1 MYFRT
6 QKGTFSSFGSEITPA
21 SENEFTSKQKENMS
35 RYNRKRIVSKKEYL
49 YRVFISLS
57 MIVILAVFLPKGG
70 YNKYEYK
77 IGEPWEDAQ
86 LIAQDSFPVYKSEA
100 QLKRESDSLRRFYEP
115 YFELNTTIY
124 EKQALELREAFK
136 SLPHDG
142 VPTYYLPHL
151 LDKLRRLYTQGV
163 VATEDYDVLKKENVR
178 QVWLFE
184 NNESHPR
191 YVKQLF
197 TEKTAYEYLMA
208 EEDSVR
214 YNHGRLLRCAL
225 EKFIQPNLVYDAE
238 KSLQQRQEIDA
249 QLVPYIGQVQV
260 NQKLVDHGQIVDE
273 YTYCVLQS
281 LERFQKTRS
290 ISNKEKVLQLTGQVT
305 YIAIMI
311 ILLLF
316 YFEQFRSDYLA
327 SPRYVMLVVS
337 QCIIFP
343 LVTYTFMMQSLMTV
357 YVIPYCILPIFIR
370 VFMDSR
376 TAFITHT
383 LSILTCALALHHP
396 YEFIVTQL
404 VAGLVAIYS
413 LRQLSQRSDL
423 VRAAA
428 LVTIASLVTYFC
440 IELLQGSPYNSTNGF
455 EVKIYIH
462 ILLAGILSLLA
473 YTLLMPIERIFGF
486 TSNVTLVELSNIN
499 NTILR
504 RLSEEAP
511 GTFQH
516 SMQVANLAA
525 EVANSIG
532 AKSQLVRTG
541 ALYHDI
547 GKLENPVF
555 FTENQSGTN
564 PHDNLPYEQSAQI
577 IIQHVRNGLRLA
589 DKYQLPSVIKGF
601 ISTHHGKSLAKYFYV
616 SYKNDYPDKEI
627 DERMFTYPGPNPTTL
642 EQAILMMADS
652 IEAASRSLP
661 EYTEESLNNMV
672 DRIIDD
678 QVAAGYFTQCPISF
692 LEIADAKDVFKTKLR
707 TMYHTRI
714 QYPELSGQVTKS

>member
-1 MYFRT
+1 M
-6 QKGTFSSFGSEITPA
+6 
-21 SENEFTSKQKENMS
+21 
-35 RYNRKRIVSKKEYL
+35 
-49 YRVFISLS
+49 YRVTGLVA
-57 MIVILAVFLPKGG
+57 MIAILTVFLPKGG

-77 IGEPWEDAQ
+77 VGEPWDGGQ

-100 QLKRESDSLRRFYEP
+100 QLKRESDSLHNYYEP
-115 YFELNTTIY
+115 YFEYKHAVY
-124 EKQALELREAFK
+124 EKQAAQLREAFRT
-136 SLPHDG
+136 LYGEG
-142 VPTYYLPHL
+142 VPAYYLPHL
-151 LDKLRRLYTQGV
+151 LDKLRRMYAQGIIE
-163 VATEDYDVLKKENVR
+163 TEDYEVLKKENTR
-178 QVWLFE
+178 QVWLYE
-184 NNESHPR
+184 NNESQPR
-191 YVKQLF
+191 YVRHLLTQ
-197 TEKTAYEYLMA
+197 KTAYEYMMA

-214 YNHGRLLRCAL
+214 YNHGKLLRCGL

-238 KSLQQRQEIDA
+238 KSLQQRQDVDA
-249 QLVPYIGQVQV
+249 QLVPFIGQVQV
-260 NQKLVDHGQIVDE
+260 GQKLVDRGQIIDE

-281 LERFQKTRS
+281 WERFQQSRS
-290 ISNKEKVLQLTGQVT
+290 MSSTEQLLQLGGQVT
-305 YIAIMI
+305 YIAILM

-327 SPRYVMLVVS
+327 NPRTVMLVIS
-337 QCIIFP
+337 QYLLFP
-343 LVTYTFMMQSLMTV
+343 LVTYALMSHSLMNV
-357 YVIPYCILPIFIR
+357 YVIPYCILPILIR

-383 LSILTCALALHHP
+383 LCILACAVVLNNP
-396 YEFIVTQL
+396 YEFVVTQL

-413 LRQLSQRSDL
+413 LRQLSQRSEL

-428 LVTIASLVTYFC
+428 LVTLAALVTYFC
-440 IELLQGSPYNSTNGF
+440 IELLHGRPYNSSGF
-455 EVKIYIH
+455 DRWTYIY
-462 ILLAGILSLLA
+462 ILLAGVLSLLS

-577 IIQHVRNGLRLA
+577 IIQHVKNGLRLA
-589 DKYQLPSVIKGF
+589 DKYKLPSVIKEF

-616 SYKNDYPDKEI
+616 SYKNAFPDKEV
-627 DERMFTYPGPNPTTL
+627 DEHVFTYPGPNPVTV

-652 IEAASRSLP
+652 IEAASRSLS
-661 EYTEESLNNMV
+661 EYTEESLNSMV

-678 QVAAGYFTQCPISF
+678 QVTSGYFAQCPISF
-692 LEIADAKDVFKTKLR
+692 LEIAEAKEVFKTKLR

-714 QYPELSGQVTKS
+714 QYPELTK

>member
-1 MYFRT
+1 M
-6 QKGTFSSFGSEITPA
+6 
-21 SENEFTSKQKENMS
+21 
-35 RYNRKRIVSKKEYL
+35 
-49 YRVFISLS
+49 YRVTGLVA
-57 MIVILAVFLPKGG
+57 MIAILTVFLPKGG

-77 IGEPWEDAQ
+77 VGEPWDGGQ

-100 QLKRESDSLRRFYEP
+100 QLKRESDSLHNYYEP
-115 YFELNTTIY
+115 YFEYKHAVY
-124 EKQALELREAFK
+124 EKQAAQLREAFRT
-136 SLPHDG
+136 LYGEG
-142 VPTYYLPHL
+142 VPAYYLPHL
-151 LDKLRRLYTQGV
+151 LDKLRRMYAQGIIE
-163 VATEDYDVLKKENVR
+163 TEDYEVLKKENTR
-178 QVWLFE
+178 QVWLYE
-184 NNESHPR
+184 NNESQPR
-191 YVKQLF
+191 YVRHLLTQ
-197 TEKTAYEYLMA
+197 KTAYEYMMA

-214 YNHGRLLRCAL
+214 YNHGKLLRCGL

-238 KSLQQRQEIDA
+238 KSLQQRQDVDA
-249 QLVPYIGQVQV
+249 QLVPFIGQVQV
-260 NQKLVDHGQIVDE
+260 GQKLVDRGQIIDE

-281 LERFQKTRS
+281 WERFQQSRS
-290 ISNKEKVLQLTGQVT
+290 MSSTEQLLQLGGQVT
-305 YIAIMI
+305 YIAILM

-327 SPRYVMLVVS
+327 NPRTVMLVIS
-337 QCIIFP
+337 QYLLFP
-343 LVTYTFMMQSLMTV
+343 LVTYALMSHSLMNV
-357 YVIPYCILPIFIR
+357 YVIPYCILPILIR

-383 LSILTCALALHHP
+383 LCILTCAVVLNNP
-396 YEFIVTQL
+396 YEFVVTQL

-413 LRQLSQRSDL
+413 LRQLSQRSEL

-428 LVTIASLVTYFC
+428 LVTLAALVTYFC
-440 IELLQGSPYNSTNGF
+440 IELLHGRPYNSSGF
-455 EVKIYIH
+455 DRWTYIYI
-462 ILLAGILSLLA
+462 LVAGVLSLLS

-589 DKYQLPSVIKGF
+589 DKYQLPSVIKEF
-601 ISTHHGKSLAKYFYV
+601 ISTHHGQSMAKYFYV
-616 SYKNDYPDKEI
+616 SYKNAFPDKEV
-627 DERMFTYPGPNPTTL
+627 DERIFTYPGPNPITL

-652 IEAASRSLP
+652 IEAASRSLS
-661 EYTEESLNNMV
+661 EYTEESLNSMV

-678 QVAAGYFTQCPISF
+678 QVTSGYFAQCPISF
-692 LEIADAKDVFKTKLR
+692 LEIAEAKEVFKTKLR

-714 QYPELSGQVTKS
+714 QYPELTK

>member
-1 MYFRT
+1 
-6 QKGTFSSFGSEITPA
+6 
-21 SENEFTSKQKENMS
+21 MS
-35 RYNRKRIVSKKEYL
+35 RYNRQRKISKNEYL
-49 YRVFISLS
+49 YRIAGLIA
-57 MIVILAVFLPKGG
+57 MIAILAVFLPKGS

-77 IGEPWEDAQ
+77 VGEPWDDGQ
-86 LIAQDSFPVYKSEA
+86 VIAQDSFPVYKSEA
-100 QLKRESDSLRRFYEP
+100 QLKRESDSLHNYYEP
-115 YFELNTTIY
+115 YFEYKEEVY
-124 EKQALELREAFK
+124 EKQAAQLREAFR
-136 SLPHDG
+136 SLYGEG
-142 VPTYYLPHL
+142 VPAYYLPHL
-151 LDKLRRLYTQGV
+151 LDKLRRMYAQGIIE
-163 VATEDYDVLKKENVR
+163 TEDYEVLKKENTR
-178 QVWLFE
+178 QVWLYE
-184 NNESHPR
+184 NNESQPR
-191 YVKQLF
+191 YVRHLLTQ
-197 TEKTAYEYLMA
+197 KTAYEYMMA

-214 YNHGRLLRCAL
+214 YNHGKLLRCGL

-238 KSLQQRQEIDA
+238 KSLQQRQDVDA
-249 QLVPYIGQVQV
+249 QLVPFIGQVQV
-260 NQKLVDHGQIVDE
+260 GQKLVDRGQIIDE

-281 LERFQKTRS
+281 WERFQRS
-290 ISNKEKVLQLTGQVT
+290 RSMSSTERLLQLGGQVT
-305 YIAIMI
+305 YIAILM

-327 SPRYVMLVVS
+327 NPRTVMLVIS
-337 QCIIFP
+337 QYLLFP
-343 LVTYTFMMQSLMTV
+343 LVTYALMSHSLMNV
-357 YVIPYCILPIFIR
+357 YVIPYCILPILIR

-383 LSILTCALALHHP
+383 LCILTCAVVLNNP
-396 YEFIVTQL
+396 YEFVVTQL

-413 LRQLSQRSDL
+413 LRQLSQRSEL

-428 LVTIASLVTYFC
+428 LVTLAALVTYFC
-440 IELLQGSPYNSTNGF
+440 IELLHGRPYNSSGF
-455 EVKIYIH
+455 DRWTYIYI
-462 ILLAGILSLLA
+462 LVAGVLSLLS

-577 IIQHVRNGLRLA
+577 IIQHVKNGLRLA
-589 DKYQLPSVIKGF
+589 DKYQLPSVIKEF
-601 ISTHHGKSLAKYFYV
+601 ISTHHGQSMAKYFYV
-616 SYKNDYPDKEI
+616 SYKNAFPDKEV
-627 DERMFTYPGPNPTTL
+627 DEHVFTYPGPNPVTV

-652 IEAASRSLP
+652 IEAASRSLS
-661 EYTEESLNNMV
+661 EYTEESLNSMV

-678 QVAAGYFTQCPISF
+678 QVTSGYFAQCPISF
-692 LEIADAKDVFKTKLR
+692 LEIAEAKEVFKTKLR

-714 QYPELSGQVTKS
+714 QYPELTK

>member
-1 MYFRT
+1 
-6 QKGTFSSFGSEITPA
+6 
-21 SENEFTSKQKENMS
+21 MS
-35 RYNRKRIVSKKEYL
+35 RYNRKRKISSKEYL
-49 YRVFISLS
+49 YRITGLVA
-57 MIVILAVFLPKGG
+57 MIAILTIFLPKGG

-77 IGEPWEDAQ
+77 IGEPWDDAQ
-86 LIAQDSFPVYKSEA
+86 VIAQDSFPVYKSEA
-100 QLKRESDSLRRFYEP
+100 QLKRERDSLSKYYEP
-115 YFELNTTIY
+115 YFEFERSIF
-124 EKQALELREAFK
+124 EKHAVELKNAFRNL
-136 SLPHDG
+136 SAES
-142 VPTYYLPHL
+142 VPSYYLPHL
-151 LDKLRRLYTQGV
+151 LEKLKHLYTQGIID
-163 VATEDYDVLKKENVR
+163 AQDYDVLLKENTR

-184 NNESHPR
+184 NNESQPR
-191 YVKQLF
+191 YVKQLY
-197 TEKTAYEYLMA
+197 TPKTAYEYMMA
-208 EEDSVR
+208 EEDSLR
-214 YNHGRLLRCAL
+214 FNHGRLMRCGL
-225 EKFIQPNLVYDAE
+225 EKYIQPNLIYDAE
-238 KSLQQRQEIDA
+238 KSMQQRQEIDA

-290 ISNKEKVLQLTGQVT
+290 LSNKEKLLQLAGQVT
-305 YIAIMI
+305 YIGIMM

-337 QCIIFP
+337 QCLIFP
-343 LVTYTFMMQSLMTV
+343 LVTYTFMSHSFMSV
-357 YVIPYCILPIFIR
+357 YVIPYCILPIFMR

-376 TAFITHT
+376 TAFIAHAVT
-383 LSILTCALALHHP
+383 ILLCAVSLHHP

-413 LRQLSQRSDL
+413 LRQLSQRSEL

-428 LVTIASLVTYFC
+428 LVTIASLLTYFC
-440 IELLQGSPYNSTNGF
+440 IELIHGSPYSTNGF
-455 EVKIYIH
+455 DKWTYIF
-462 ILLAGILSLLA
+462 ILLAGVLSLLS

-499 NTILR
+499 NDVLR

-547 GKLENPVF
+547 GKLENPAF
-555 FTENQSGTN
+555 FTENQSSAN

-577 IIQHVRNGLRLA
+577 IIQHVKNGLRLA
-589 DKYQLPSVIKGF
+589 DKYRLPSVIKGF
-601 ISTHHGKSLAKYFYV
+601 ISTHHGRSLAKYFYV
-616 SYKNDYPDKEI
+616 SFKNDYPEKEI
-627 DERMFTYPGPNPTTL
+627 DERLFTYPGPNPTTL

-652 IEAASRSLP
+652 IEAASRSLS
-661 EYTEESLNNMV
+661 EYTEESLNTMV

-678 QVAAGYFTQCPISF
+678 QVVSGYFTQCPISF
-692 LEIADAKDVFKTKLR
+692 LEIADAKEVFKTKLR

>member
-1 MYFRT
+1 
-6 QKGTFSSFGSEITPA
+6 
-21 SENEFTSKQKENMS
+21 MS
-35 RYNRKRIVSKKEYL
+35 RYNRKRKISNKEYM
-49 YRVFISLS
+49 YRVTGLVA
-57 MIVILAVFLPKGG
+57 MIAILAIFLPKGG
-70 YNKYEYK
+70 YNQYKYK
-77 IGEPWEDAQ
+77 IGEPWDDVQ
-86 LIAQDSFPVYKSEA
+86 VIAQDSFPVYKSES
-100 QLKRESDSLRRFYEP
+100 QLKRESDSLRNFYEP
-115 YFELNTTIY
+115 YFECNSAIY
-124 EKQALELREAFK
+124 EKQAIRLKSAFK
-136 SLPHDG
+136 TLAAEG
-142 VPTYYLPHL
+142 VPSYYLPHL
-151 LDKLRRLYTQGV
+151 LDKLRHLYVQGIVDTQ
-163 VATEDYDVLKKENVR
+163 DYDVLKKENTH
-178 QVWLFE
+178 QIWLYE
-184 NNESHPR
+184 NNESQPR
-191 YVKQLF
+191 YVKQLY
-197 TEKTAYEYLMA
+197 TLKTAYEYMMA
-208 EEDSVR
+208 EEDSLR
-214 YNHGRLLRCAL
+214 YNHSRMIRCGL
-225 EKFIQPNLVYDAE
+225 EKYIQSNLIYDAE
-238 KSLQQRQEIDA
+238 KSMQQRQEIDA
-249 QLVPYIGQVQV
+249 QLVPYIGQVQA
-260 NQKLVDHGQIVDE
+260 NQKIVDHGQIVDE

-290 ISNKEKVLQLTGQVT
+290 LSNKEKLLQLTGQVT
-305 YIAIMI
+305 YIGILM

-316 YFEQFRSDYLA
+316 YFEQFRSDYLT
-327 SPRYVMLVVS
+327 SPRYVLLVVS

-343 LVTYTFMMQSLMTV
+343 LVTYTFMSHSFMSV

-376 TAFITHT
+376 TAFIAHT
-383 LSILTCALALHHP
+383 ISILLCAVALHHP

-413 LRQLSQRSDL
+413 LRQLSQRSEL

-428 LVTIASLVTYFC
+428 LVTMASLVTYFC
-440 IELLQGSPYNSTNGF
+440 IELVHGSPYSSNGF
-455 EVKIYIH
+455 DKWTYIF
-462 ILLAGILSLLA
+462 ILLAGILSLLS

-499 NTILR
+499 STILR

-555 FTENQSGTN
+555 FTENQSSTN

-577 IIQHVRNGLRLA
+577 IIQHVKNGLRLA

-601 ISTHHGKSLAKYFYV
+601 ISTHHGRSLVKYFYV
-616 SYKNDYPDKEI
+616 SFKNDYPDKEI
-627 DERMFTYPGPNPTTL
+627 DKRLFTYPGPNPTTV

-652 IEAASRSLP
+652 VEAASRSLSK
-661 EYTEESLNNMV
+661 YTEENLNNMV

-678 QVAAGYFTQCPISF
+678 QVASGYFTQCPISF
-692 LEIADAKDVFKTKLR
+692 LEIADAKEVFKTKLR

-714 QYPELSGQVTKS
+714 QYPELSGQVTKP

>member
-1 MYFRT
+1 
-6 QKGTFSSFGSEITPA
+6 
-21 SENEFTSKQKENMS
+21 MS
-35 RYNRKRIVSKKEYL
+35 RYNRKRKISSKEYL
-49 YRVFISLS
+49 YRITGLVA
-57 MIVILAVFLPKGG
+57 MIVILTIFLPKGG

-77 IGEPWEDAQ
+77 IGEPWDDAQ
-86 LIAQDSFPVYKSEA
+86 VIAQDSFPVYKSEA
-100 QLKRESDSLRRFYEP
+100 QLKRERDSLSKYYEP
-115 YFELNTTIY
+115 YFEFERSIF
-124 EKQALELREAFK
+124 EKHAVELKNAFRNL
-136 SLPHDG
+136 SAES
-142 VPTYYLPHL
+142 VPSYYLPHL
-151 LDKLRRLYTQGV
+151 LEKLKHLYTQGIID
-163 VATEDYDVLKKENVR
+163 AQDYDVLLKENTR

-184 NNESHPR
+184 NNESQPR
-191 YVKQLF
+191 YVKQLY
-197 TEKTAYEYLMA
+197 TPKTAYEYMMA
-208 EEDSVR
+208 EEDSLR
-214 YNHGRLLRCAL
+214 FNHGRLMRCGL
-225 EKFIQPNLVYDAE
+225 EKYIQPNLIYDAE
-238 KSLQQRQEIDA
+238 KSMQQRQEIDA

-290 ISNKEKVLQLTGQVT
+290 LSNKEKLLQLAGQVT
-305 YIAIMI
+305 YIGIMM

-337 QCIIFP
+337 QCLIFP
-343 LVTYTFMMQSLMTV
+343 LVTYTFMSHSFMSV
-357 YVIPYCILPIFIR
+357 YVIPYCILPIFMR

-376 TAFITHT
+376 TAFIAHAVT
-383 LSILTCALALHHP
+383 ILLCAVSLHHP

-413 LRQLSQRSDL
+413 LRQLSQRSEL

-428 LVTIASLVTYFC
+428 LVTIASLLTYFC
-440 IELLQGSPYNSTNGF
+440 IELIHGSPYSTNGF
-455 EVKIYIH
+455 DKWTYIF
-462 ILLAGILSLLA
+462 ILLAGVLSLLS

-499 NTILR
+499 NDVLR

-547 GKLENPVF
+547 GKLENPAF
-555 FTENQSGTN
+555 FTENQSSAN

-577 IIQHVRNGLRLA
+577 IIQHVKNGLRLA
-589 DKYQLPSVIKGF
+589 DKYRLPSVIKGF
-601 ISTHHGKSLAKYFYV
+601 ISTHHGRSLAKYFYV
-616 SYKNDYPDKEI
+616 SFKNDYPEKEI
-627 DERMFTYPGPNPTTL
+627 DERLFTYPGPNPTTL

-652 IEAASRSLP
+652 IEAASRSLS
-661 EYTEESLNNMV
+661 EYTEESLNSMV

-678 QVAAGYFTQCPISF
+678 QVVSGYFTQCPISF
-692 LEIADAKDVFKTKLR
+692 LEIADAKEVFKTKLR

>member
-1 MYFRT
+1 MY
-6 QKGTFSSFGSEITPA
+6 
-21 SENEFTSKQKENMS
+21 
-35 RYNRKRIVSKKEYL
+35 RIAGLVA
-49 YRVFISLS
+49 

-77 IGEPWEDAQ
+77 VGEPWEDGQ
-86 LIAQDSFPVYKSEA
+86 VIAQDSFPVYKSEA
-100 QLKRESDSLRRFYEP
+100 QLKREADSLRNYYEP
-115 YFELNTTIY
+115 YFEFKDEVF
-124 EKQALELREAFK
+124 EKQVAQLRSSFRTF
-136 SLPHDG
+136 SSDG
-142 VPTYYLPHL
+142 VPFYYLPHL
-151 LDKLRRLYTQGV
+151 LEKLRHLYAQGIV
-163 VATEDYDVLKKENVR
+163 EAEDYDVLKKEKTR
-178 QVWLFE
+178 QVWLYE
-184 NNESHPR
+184 NNESQPR
-191 YVKQLF
+191 YVRQLY
-197 TEKTAYEYLMA
+197 TEKTAYEYMMKEA
-208 EEDSVR
+208 DSIR
-214 YNHGRLLRCAL
+214 YNHGKLLRCGL

-238 KSLQQRQEIDA
+238 KSQQQRQEVDA

-260 NQKLVDHGQIVDE
+260 GQKLVDHGQIVDE

-281 LERFQKTRS
+281 LERFQQSRS
-290 ISNKEKVLQLTGQVT
+290 MSNTERLLQFGGQVM
-305 YIAIMI
+305 YIAIMM

-327 SPRYVMLVVS
+327 NPRAVLLVIS
-337 QCIIFP
+337 QCLLFP
-343 LVTYTFMMQSLMTV
+343 LVTYMLMSHTLMSV

-383 LSILTCALALHHP
+383 LSILTCAIVLNHP

-413 LRQLSQRSDL
+413 LRQLSQRSEL

-428 LVTIASLVTYFC
+428 LVTVAALVTYFC
-440 IELLQGSPYNSTNGF
+440 IELLHGCPYSTNGF
-455 EVKIYIH
+455 DKWTYIF
-462 ILLAGILSLLA
+462 ILLAGILSLLS

-499 NTILR
+499 NTVLR

-577 IIQHVRNGLRLA
+577 IIQHVKNGLRLA

-601 ISTHHGKSLAKYFYV
+601 ISTHHGQSLAKYFYV
-616 SYKNDYPDKEI
+616 SYKNAFPDKEI
-627 DERMFTYPGPNPTTL
+627 DKRLFTYPGPNPTTL

-652 IEAASRSLP
+652 IEAASRSLS

-678 QVAAGYFTQCPISF
+678 QITGGYFAQCPISF
-692 LEIADAKDVFKTKLR
+692 LEIAEAKDVFKTKLR

-714 QYPELSGQVTKS
+714 QYPELTR